1 MPTAFGADMPPASFH
16 FSVDGQTH
24 QLRLAEFAIPPV
36 FHKDTT
42 VAGYKIE
49 FVDLT
54 PYPCWPENADKTV
67 KAEMKITKL

>member
-1 MPTAFGADMPPASFH
+1 
-16 FSVDGQTH
+16 
-24 QLRLAEFAIPPV
+24 LAEFAVLPV

-54 PYPCWPENADKTV
+54 PYSCWPENADKTV